1 MTLLT
6 HARYFPPQ
14 NPHDGQQREGE
25 ISIVEVL
32 CEVHPRASDG
42 DLAKMLE
49 WISEPTR
56 QGPGKAANRELAMA
70 ERLEIASLFQM

>member
-1 MTLLT
+1 M
-6 HARYFPPQ
+6 
-14 NPHDGQQREGE
+14 
-25 ISIVEVL
+25 EVL

-56 QGPGKAANRELAMA
+56 QGPGKAVSRELAMA
-70 ERLEIASLFQM
+70 ERIEIAALFQM